1 MARFTAAMAGTD
13 DLAAASRTAAVT
25 QGAARLLGG
34 LGHAVLR
41 EVMLADGRRADLLGL
56 AADGGFVIVE
66 VKSCAR
72 DYLSDQKWQDYRAWC
87 DRLFFAV
94 DARFPHG
101 LIPEEAGLIVADAW
115 GGAVLREAAPHP
127 LAPARR
133 RALTLRF
140 ARLAARRA
148 ERALD
153 PAGATAG
160 TAVE

>member
-1 MARFTAAMAGTD
+1 MAERE
-13 DLAAASRTAAVT
+13 AAARTAAVT

-34 LGHAVLR
+34 LGLAVLR

-56 AADGGFVIVE
+56 GADGGFVIVE

-72 DYLSDQKWQDYRAWC
+72 DYLTDRKWEDYRAWC

-94 DARFPHG
+94 DADFPHG
-101 LIPEEAGLIVADAW
+101 LIPDAAGLIVADAW
-115 GGAVLREAAPHP
+115 GGAVLREPEPHP

-133 RALTLRF
+133 RALMLRF
-140 ARLAARRA
+140 ARLGARRA

-153 PAGATAG
+153 PGGAAEG
-160 TAVE
+160 PWAE

>member
-1 MARFTAAMAGTD
+1 
-13 DLAAASRTAAVT
+13 
-25 QGAARLLGG
+25 
-34 LGHAVLR
+34 
-41 EVMLADGRRADLLGL
+41 
-56 AADGGFVIVE
+56 
-66 VKSCAR
+66 
-72 DYLSDQKWQDYRAWC
+72 
-87 DRLFFAV
+87 
-94 DARFPHG
+94 
-101 LIPEEAGLIVADAW
+101 
-115 GGAVLREAAPHP
+115 VLREAAPHP

>member
-1 MARFTAAMAGTD
+1 MD
-13 DLAAASRTAAVT
+13 DLAAAARTASVT

-34 LGHAVLR
+34 LGLAVLR

-56 AADGGFVIVE
+56 GADGGFVIVE

-72 DYLSDQKWQDYRAWC
+72 DYLTDQKWEDYRAWC

-94 DARFPHG
+94 DGDFPQA
-101 LIPEEAGLIVADAW
+101 LIPEAVGLIVADAW
-115 GGAVLREAAPHP
+115 GGAVLREAATHT

-133 RALTLRF
+133 RALLLRF
-140 ARLAARRA
+140 ARLGARRA

-153 PAGATAG
+153 PGGVVGFPTA
-160 TAVE
+160 E